1 MSYVLVFGLGLYR
14 YKTRSSAIAEGPRDA
29 SCQLKSCQLPRNSA
43 ETTYSIQTAGLA
55 FGGTGLCSYRVRGV
69 GSSFAE
75 HLTVESY
82 KIIISLQSYFCYW
95 YSITHS
101 LFHSRLKSFL
111 FSNPP
116 YRSLSFV
123 SFKIHYMDFPDCL
136 LLLLSISVFLLFSF
150 FSVFR
155 PTLLLVVGS
164 VR

>member
-1 MSYVLVFGLGLYR
+1 MRTATLRSTDLN
-14 YKTRSSAIAEGPRDA
+14 SSAGVCEDRRRRQFGVVRRGGGRRRRRDGDARLAECARRRHGQIARA
-29 SCQLKSCQLPRNSA
+29 RQLHVVAATLYTPHR
-43 ETTYSIQTAGLA
+43 
-55 FGGTGLCSYRVRGV
+55 RGV
-69 GSSFAE
+69 GGSCAE

-82 KIIISLQSYFCYW
+82 KIIISLQSYFYYW

-111 FSNPP
+111 F

-150 FSVFR
+150 FSVF
-155 PTLLLVVGS
+155 TLF
-164 VR
+164 